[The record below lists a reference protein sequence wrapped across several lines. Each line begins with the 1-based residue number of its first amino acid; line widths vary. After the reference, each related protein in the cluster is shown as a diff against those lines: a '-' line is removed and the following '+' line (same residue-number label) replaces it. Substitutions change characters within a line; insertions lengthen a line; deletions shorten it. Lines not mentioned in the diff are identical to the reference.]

1 MILIQR
7 VLSPPHKHGPKK
19 LVIIDKR
26 MALVEQDGSKEE
38 GSRNEKSLFP
48 MVLIVYVPFNV
59 GLVLQVFIE
68 LGDGFDL
75 GEVGERHSLLSGRMV
90 DEEGEA

>member
-1 MILIQR
+1 MEVKRKCVEMKR
-7 VLSPPHKHGPKK
+7 VCF
-19 LVIIDKR
+19 
-26 MALVEQDGSKEE
+26 QWW
-38 GSRNEKSLFP
+38 F
-48 MVLIVYVPFNV
+48 VYVPFNV

>member
-1 MILIQR
+1 MRKICFQWW
-7 VLSPPHKHGPKK
+7 
-19 LVIIDKR
+19 
-26 MALVEQDGSKEE
+26 
-38 GSRNEKSLFP
+38 F
-48 MVLIVYVPFNV
+48 VYVPFNV